1 MPGSN
6 IINSTDPQLYE
17 DDAVVEQPTPVV
29 KAAPVQLPK
38 VYKTQDFNEEAYRN
52 NRLATMYGTEASR
65 RDKRKFNRYMQSEEG
80 LAALEQAKQKHT
92 QGENAKWSQSYRD
105 YLAASMKQGRAS
117 LAAMK
122 ADWDSAIAKYDA
134 IGAEKDAKPAAKTLV
149 PKTDWNARAKE
160 YGFNSMDEVKQWQA
174 ANGLAADGK
183 FGNQSLAKWQALKQG
198 SQQDLQPEQ
207 STSIDITYQMPG
219 KRTSVDNPNAPLVV
233 APEGPSTVSQSTGGQ
248 TSGYNPRAFTKQDF
262 NTHKNFRDPYH
273 QFTTIA
279 VDGKTYPIR
288 VTTGLYG
295 KGGIEND
302 HSYAFDEET
311 GMIRKVDETLIGTP
325 TGKFA
330 KDSQWIHPRF
340 FYEEQ
345 WLKQNPAPA
354 KYGPL
359 GGAIT
364 PEYQKWHKEVY
375 TPAANASFYQKQG
388 GTMNRINYFQQGGAA
403 PKQDIKA
410 QVTALV
416 QAAMQGDQKA
426 TQQVNQIMEA
436 AKAGNQQ
443 AVQLAQL
450 ITEVAKQLQGQAT
463 SAKWGSK
470 LDYIK
475 SLKFAK
481 GGKTCPVCEKKVEM
495 KACGG
500 KKAKKR
506 YFGGII

>member
-6 IINSTDPQLYE
+6 NHSTDPELWSGYTE
-17 DDAVVEQPTPVV
+17 TTLSALRAKSPTTS
-29 KAAPVQLPK
+29 LPK
-38 VYKTQDFNEEAYRN
+38 VYKPQDFNDQNYRD
-52 NRLATMYGTEASR
+52 RLLATKYGPDASR
-65 RDKRKFNRYMQSEEG
+65 RDRRKFNRYMQSEEG
-80 LAALEQAKQKHT
+80 LAEMEQAKQKHT
-92 QGENAKWSQSYRD
+92 KEENAKALKSYQA
-105 YLAASMKQGRAS
+105 YAAASKQQGSDR
-117 LAAMK
+117 LAAMRAEWDK
-122 ADWDSAIAKYDA
+122 ARAKYDA
-134 IGAEKDAKPAAKTLV
+134 ISTDEVSKPAAKTLV

-174 ANGLAADGK
+174 ANGLVADGK
-183 FGNQSLAKWQALKQG
+183 FGNQSIAKLQALQQK
-198 SQQDLQPEQ
+198 SQSELQQRQPNP
-207 STSIDITYQMPG
+207 IDISYRMPG
-219 KRTSVDNPNAPLVV
+219 KQIPVGNTQEQPAVIRPNQPQPVVQQPSIEQPAGYTSK
-233 APEGPSTVSQSTGGQ
+233 
-248 TSGYNPRAFTKQDF
+248 AFTLQDF
-262 NTHKNFRDPYH
+262 NNHKNFRDPYH
-273 QFTTIA
+273 EFKTIT

-295 KGGIEND
+295 RSDIEND

-311 GMIRKVDETLIGTP
+311 GMIRKVGEYLLGTP

-330 KDSQWIHPRF
+330 EGSQWVHPSF
-340 FYEEQ
+340 FYEDQ
-345 WLKQNPAPA
+345 WLQQNPAPA
-354 KYGPL
+354 KRGPL
-359 GGAIT
+359 GGEIT
-364 PEYQKWHKEVY
+364 PEYKKWFKEMY
-375 TPAANASFYQKQG
+375 EPASKTGFKKQG
-388 GTMNRINYFQQGGAA
+388 GIMKRINYFQQGGAA

-410 QVTALV
+410 QITALV

-481 GGKTCPVCEKKVEM
+481 GGKTCPICDKKVEI